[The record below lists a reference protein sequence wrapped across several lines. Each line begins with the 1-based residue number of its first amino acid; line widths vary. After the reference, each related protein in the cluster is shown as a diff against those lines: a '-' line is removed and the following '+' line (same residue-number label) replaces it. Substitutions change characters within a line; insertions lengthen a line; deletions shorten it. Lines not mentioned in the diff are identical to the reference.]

1 MPESAGKSPSSLS
14 ERARAFIAAP
24 RFAVVS
30 TIEPDGSPLQAV
42 VWYLLDGDDLV
53 FNSAVGRRWPAN
65 LLRDRRA
72 ALTVVDGYAY
82 VELRG
87 RVTVDEDPEHGLEV
101 ISALA
106 RRYHPDDPEKV
117 RGQIEVFRTQQRVT
131 FRLAAK
137 RVLEHF
143 E

>member
-1 MPESAGKSPSSLS
+1 MPEPAAKNEPALS
-14 ERARAFIAAP
+14 DRARAFIAAP
-24 RFAVVS
+24 RFGVVS

-42 VWYLLDGDDLV
+42 AWYLVEGDSVV
-53 FNSAVGRRWPAN
+53 FNSALGRRWPAN
-65 LLRDRRA
+65 LLRDQRA
-72 ALTVVDGYAY
+72 AFTIVEGYEY

-87 RVTVDEDPEHGLEV
+87 SVEIDEDPARGLEV

-106 RRYHPDDPEKV
+106 HRYHPDDPDKV
-117 RGQIEVFRTQQRVT
+117 ARQVEVFRTQRRVT
-131 FRLAAK
+131 FRLAAE